1 MDNQDSAEKKLI
13 DFKEI
18 SDQFNQIMK
27 EIEDEQEQYWN
38 SLSKDDQL
46 KAFCAVVRRICKAE
60 MVDKGT
66 YRYALY
72 NVFGFGPEAYIQA
85 QDAGY
90 LALHNAIFPDYHDK
104 ELLRAFCKKNGIE
117 DSEKKIDEFGL

>member
-1 MDNQDSAEKKLI
+1 MDNQDSAEKKSVDLE
-13 DFKEI
+13 EI
-18 SDQFNQIMK
+18 SNQFTRIMK
-27 EIEDEQEQYWN
+27 ELEDEQEAYWN

-46 KAFCAVVRRICKAE
+46 KVFCAVVRRICKAE

-72 NVFGFGPEAYIQA
+72 QVFGFGPEAYIQA

-90 LALHNAIFPDYHDK
+90 LALHNAIVDDGYDNRV
-104 ELLRAFCKKNGIE
+104 LQAFCKKNGIE
-117 DSEKKIDEFGL
+117 DSEKKINEFGL

>member
-1 MDNQDSAEKKLI
+1 MDNQDSAEKKLAE
-13 DFKEI
+13 FKDI
-18 SDQFNQIMK
+18 SDQFIQAMK
-27 EIEDEQEQYWN
+27 QIEDEQEQYWS

-60 MVDKGT
+60 IVDKGT

-90 LALHNAIFPDYHDK
+90 LALHNAIVDEEYDFR
-104 ELLRAFCKKNGIE
+104 LLRAFCKKYNIE
-117 DSEKKIDEFGL
+117 DGENKVTNFLI